1 MEWRLFD
8 GVPDADVRAVLSL
21 ARRRTFRRG
30 EVVFHRGDAAD
41 SVHLISK
48 GRFDVSIG
56 TALGDVIALAI
67 RGPGDTF
74 GELALLTGEERTATV
89 TALEPGETL
98 VVRAS
103 ELRRLA
109 QQHHALD
116 EVLVRLLAEQVQRLS
131 ELLVEAYTVDADER
145 VVRRLLELVR
155 VYGGRP
161 PVTVPLRQED
171 LAALA
176 GSSRATVNRVLRR
189 AERDGLVE
197 LHRGRT
203 LVLDPE
209 ALRRRTGLG
218 GGSAQLFVLFGPA
231 DAGRPVSVGGV
242 AMSGPRFACLTLS
255 PGSVAL
261 RLSVPVWTPALGVA
275 LTWPGFTFAGLL
287 FGLDTGCTR
296 AAARPF
302 PRAPACDT
310 TAARSLPCNLAFGAE
325 RTPSALPGIRRGVAS
340 ADAEA
345 AFARATAEAR
355 GVGATTGA
363 RVSARSCTCLTPSY
377 ETPPATPTA
386 ATTAAAFSARPPPSA
401 SPPGAGRSCAAAR
414 GTCSEPDHGDRGAC
428 GRTGRPFPEGERE
441 WQRQH
446 RQASQRAPV
455 PPRARLEPRARRALA
470 QVGLEPAAF
479 LA

>member
-1 MEWRLFD
+1 MKWRLFE
-8 GVPDADVRAVLSL
+8 GVPEAEVRAVLSL

-30 EVVFHRGDAAD
+30 EVVFHRGDPSD

-56 TALGDVIALAI
+56 TAMGDVVALAI

-98 VVRAS
+98 VIRSS

-109 QQHHALD
+109 QLHPALD
-116 EVLVRLLAEQVQRLS
+116 EVLVRLLAEQVRRLS

-176 GSSRATVNRVLRR
+176 GTSRATVNRVLRR

-209 ALRRRTGLG
+209 ALSRR
-218 GGSAQLFVLFGPA
+218 
-231 DAGRPVSVGGV
+231 AGRG
-242 AMSGPRFACLTLS
+242 
-255 PGSVAL
+255 
-261 RLSVPVWTPALGVA
+261 
-275 LTWPGFTFAGLL
+275 
-287 FGLDTGCTR
+287 
-296 AAARPF
+296 AAR
-302 PRAPACDT
+302 AHESD
-310 TAARSLPCNLAFGAE
+310 
-325 RTPSALPGIRRGVAS
+325 
-340 ADAEA
+340 
-345 AFARATAEAR
+345 
-355 GVGATTGA
+355 
-363 RVSARSCTCLTPSY
+363 
-377 ETPPATPTA
+377 
-386 ATTAAAFSARPPPSA
+386 
-401 SPPGAGRSCAAAR
+401 
-414 GTCSEPDHGDRGAC
+414 
-428 GRTGRPFPEGERE
+428 
-441 WQRQH
+441 
-446 RQASQRAPV
+446 
-455 PPRARLEPRARRALA
+455 
-470 QVGLEPAAF
+470 
-479 LA
+479 